1 MIRGALPKFAAANG
15 AKRNFGAEDAPFLRV
30 PTRVDALA
38 DCRCHQRVSDV
49 VQLRQRTVRPAIHA
63 GSEFHQF
70 SPEPSDGERRATSRA
85 DCGSGSAAIPAAL
98 PAVNGFPHSTRFRQC
113 SPCSSATS
121 SALRF
126 DGFLGSQGR
135 GARTRTTD
143 GSVAAGSSLGRK
155 GQSASRQTILRS
167 NNRNRHRSP
176 RSIRFQHSGRTADGE
191 RRNGS
196 GAICCGLRS
205 EGFVL
210 QHCSN
215 LQSGK
220 QGVWRVRE
228 APSRLTGSE
237 HGRPA

>member
-121 SALRF
+121 SA
-126 DGFLGSQGR
+126 
-135 GARTRTTD
+135 
-143 GSVAAGSSLGRK
+143 AGSSLGRK